1 MTQTAELELPQ
12 VVARELSF
20 GECSPSPPVSGPL
33 VGASRSI
40 GSSEARDYLSTSL
53 WVTSLQRPGV
63 FEIVPTENIS
73 RSGMQMV
80 TQGFWKPDE
89 LVLVSSPPGF
99 CAQGSVV
106 YCKKLPSDDY
116 FVGISLEA
124 PVEHWTE
131 VLGSR
136 SPEQTLT

>member
-1 MTQTAELELPQ
+1 MTQAAELEFPQ

-20 GECSPSPPVSGPL
+20 AGCSPSPPVSGPL

-40 GSSEARDYLSTSL
+40 ERSEARDRLSTSL
-53 WVTSLQRPGV
+53 WVTSLERPGV
-63 FEIVPTENIS
+63 FEVVPTENIS

-80 TQGFWKPDE
+80 TQGFWEPDE

-99 CAQGSVV
+99 CVQGSVV

-116 FVGISLEA
+116 FVGIALEA
-124 PVEHWTE
+124 SVGESTE
-131 VLGSR
+131 TLGLGESR
-136 SPEQTLT
+136 RTLP